1 MPNSLRMQA
10 LKDANAYCANQGKQF
25 RVNNSS
31 EMGVGDG
38 RFPEAEVQFLCLDAG
53 HKDLTRPKDLER
65 GADITIENRQR

>member
-25 RVNNSS
+25 RVNNSR
-31 EMGVGDG
+31 ETGVGDG
-38 RFPEAEVQFLCLDAG
+38 RFPEAEVHLCLDAA

-65 GADITIENRQR
+65 SADITIENRQR